1 MKKYIWIV
9 LILLAAVSIVAL
21 ILYDNGESNLRDE
34 TNFAIENPEV
44 VTKIMMKD
52 RAGNEVILEKK
63 QDTWYVNEDHKAF
76 LPSVDLLLNKA
87 LNKIRIKGPVPNSMR
102 NNVISAMGSRS
113 IHIQIFDEDKK
124 IRDYYLGTPTP
135 DETGSYLHIEGAKT
149 PYIAHILGFKGILD
163 PKFSTDENDWLDRS
177 VFDYTAEEIES
188 VSIQNY
194 ELPNESFTLSK
205 KDSNYI
211 LTPPLPALTISAARS
226 YFALFTFKNY
236 EGFAEYL
243 PQAAKDSIQTSQPFM
258 TVTVKTY
265 EGESKTLNI
274 FAKGAIK
281 TKLFMITMAT
291 C

>member
-21 ILYDNGESNLRDE
+21 ILYDNGEANLRDE

-63 QDTWYVNEDHKAF
+63 QDTWYVNKDHKAF

-135 DETGSYLHIEGAKT
+135 D
-149 PYIAHILGFKGILD
+149 
-163 PKFSTDENDWLDRS
+163 
-177 VFDYTAEEIES
+177 
-188 VSIQNY
+188 
-194 ELPNESFTLSK
+194 
-205 KDSNYI
+205 
-211 LTPPLPALTISAARS
+211 
-226 YFALFTFKNY
+226 
-236 EGFAEYL
+236 
-243 PQAAKDSIQTSQPFM
+243 
-258 TVTVKTY
+258 
-265 EGESKTLNI
+265 
-274 FAKGAIK
+274 
-281 TKLFMITMAT
+281 
-291 C
+291 